1 MEVIIMIV
9 LTRRGNEVFF
19 GNQKLTINP
28 QQTKGPNKEVV
39 KIEGLPGTNGQKW
52 VSLTRLVE
60 GDNEL
65 ECQGREV
72 TITKKYVL
80 TKEEQEEVNRLQA
93 RIDEIVE
100 GAKKRYIPKPNL
112 NVDPAKLTKEQ
123 KASLIE
129 QIKQYYG
136 M

>member
-1 MEVIIMIV
+1 MIV

-19 GNQKLTINP
+19 GNQKLTINA
-28 QQTKGPNKEVV
+28 QQTKGPGKEVV

-52 VSLTRLVE
+52 VSLTKLVE
-60 GDNEL
+60 GDNQI

-80 TKEEQEEVNRLQA
+80 TKEEQEEVNRLQT
-93 RIDEIVE
+93 RINEIIE
-100 GAKKRYIPKPNL
+100 GAKKRYVPRPNL
-112 NVDPAKLTKEQ
+112 NVDPTKLTQDEKE
-123 KASLIE
+123 KLIE
-129 QIKQYYG
+129 QIKKYYG

>member
-1 MEVIIMIV
+1 MIV
-9 LTRRGNEVFF
+9 LTRKGNEVFF

-52 VSLTRLVE
+52 VSLTKLVE
-60 GDNEL
+60 GDNEI

-100 GAKKRYIPKPNL
+100 GAKKRYVAKPNL
-112 NVDPAKLTKEQ
+112 NIDPSKLTPEQ
-123 KASLIE
+123 RAELVE
-129 QIKQYYG
+129 QIKKYYCL
-136 M
+136 

>member
-1 MEVIIMIV
+1 MIV
-9 LTRRGNEVFF
+9 LTRKGNEVFF

-100 GAKKRYIPKPNL
+100 GAKKRYVAKPNL
-112 NVDPAKLTKEQ
+112 NVDPNKLTPEQ
-123 KASLIE
+123 RAELVE
-129 QIKQYYG
+129 QIKKYYCL
-136 M
+136 

>member
-1 MEVIIMIV
+1 MIV
-9 LTRRGNEVFF
+9 LTRRGNDVFF

-60 GDNEL
+60 GDNQI

-80 TKEEQEEVNRLQA
+80 TKEEQEEVNRLQT
-93 RIDEIVE
+93 RINEIIE
-100 GAKKRYIPKPNL
+100 GAKKRYVPRPNL
-112 NVDPAKLTKEQ
+112 NVDPTKLTEEE
-123 KASLIE
+123 KAKLIE
-129 QIKQYYG
+129 QIKKYYG